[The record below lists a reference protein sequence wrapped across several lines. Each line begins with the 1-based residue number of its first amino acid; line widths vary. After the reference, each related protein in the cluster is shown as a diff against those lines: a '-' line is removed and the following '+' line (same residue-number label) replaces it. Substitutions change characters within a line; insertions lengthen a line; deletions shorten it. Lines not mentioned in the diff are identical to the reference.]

1 VTIISATRIILRRV
15 KLADACRPREFMR
28 TKTIVA
34 VAGATV
40 AMLIVLLAGFGGDS
54 DQARDPVP
62 HPTPDVVSPPPAPPL
77 TIDRATLRRG
87 STLDE
92 LLQNAGLETELRLRV
107 LEGLSQ
113 AMDLRRVPAGAGL
126 SISRRADGQ
135 PVAVAVRTEADRFIR
150 IGPSEDTPGFEEIV
164 VPVDVEI
171 RKETGTVEQS
181 VSQTFADLPDAVGLT
196 AAFAD
201 IFQWD
206 IDLLVEPRKGDQ
218 VRIVYERL
226 SYGELP
232 PDLPPFRGDLAGSGD
247 PAGIGRILAATYQ
260 GTQASSTA
268 YWVESGD
275 GPGNYFDEDGTPLRK
290 TFLKSPLNYRRISS
304 GFSRARRNP
313 VTRKVVPHHGVDFAA
328 PSGTP
333 VVAAADGRV
342 ASAGWSGALGKAIK
356 IRHGSEYVT
365 VYGHLRGYAKGIRS
379 GAQVRQNQVI
389 GYVGSTGRATG
400 PHLHYTMMVSGRAVN
415 PLSFQN
421 PPVEPL
427 PESDRPI
434 LAAMVRKHRPAL
446 HPPEVQA
453 ASVSVLP

>member
-1 VTIISATRIILRRV
+1 
-15 KLADACRPREFMR
+15 MR
-28 TKTIVA
+28 TKTILTA
-34 VAGATV
+34 AGAILV
-40 AMLIVLLAGFGGDS
+40 VLIVLLARPGGDAGRA
-54 DQARDPVP
+54 QAPDPVAV
-62 HPTPDVVSPPPAPPL
+62 TPAPPAEPSL
-77 TIDRATLRRG
+77 TVQRHTLGRG
-87 STLDE
+87 GTLDK
-92 LLQNAGLETELRLRV
+92 LLQDAGLETDQRLSL
-107 LEGLSQ
+107 LEVIGQ
-113 AMDLRRVPAGAGL
+113 AIDLRRVPAGAGL
-126 SISRRADGQ
+126 SVSRSADGQ
-135 PVAVAVRTEADRFIR
+135 PVSLAVRTMNDRFVR
-150 IGPSEDTPGFEEIV
+150 ITASEELPGYEEVLI
-164 VPVDVEI
+164 PLEVESSTA
-171 RKETGTVEQS
+171 TGVVEQS
-181 VSQTFADLPDAVGLT
+181 VSQTFADLPDAPGLI

-206 IDLLVEPRKGDQ
+206 IDLLVEPRRGDQ

-232 PDLPPFRGDLAGSGD
+232 PDLPPFRGDLARSGD

-260 GTQASSTA
+260 GQQASSTA
-268 YWVESGD
+268 YWVESDD

-365 VYGHLRGYAKGIRS
+365 VYGHLRGYAKGIRA

-389 GYVGSTGRATG
+389 GYVGATGRATG

-415 PLSFQN
+415 PMSFKN

-427 PESDRPI
+427 PDNDRPK
-434 LAAMVRKHRPAL
+434 LAAMVSRHRTAL

>member
-1 VTIISATRIILRRV
+1 
-15 KLADACRPREFMR
+15 MR
-28 TKTIVA
+28 TKTILA
-34 VAGATV
+34 VAGAIL
-40 AMLIVLLAGFGGDS
+40 AMLIVLVASTGGDS
-54 DQARDPVP
+54 DQARSPVVES
-62 HPTPDVVSPPPAPPL
+62 TPAIASPPAAPLL
-77 TIDRATLRRG
+77 TIDRLTLRRG
-87 STLDE
+87 STLDQ
-92 LLQNAGLETELRLRV
+92 LLQDAGFETELRLNV
-107 LEGLSQ
+107 LDRLSQ
-113 AMDLRRVPAGAGL
+113 AMDLRRIPAGAGL
-126 SISRRADGQ
+126 SVSRSAAGE
-135 PVAVAVRTEADRFIR
+135 PVAVAVRAAADRFIR
-150 IGPSEDTPGFEEIV
+150 IELPDDPAGFEEVAI
-164 VPVDVEI
+164 PVEVKT
-171 RKETGTVEQS
+171 RTETGIVEQS
-181 VSQTFADLPDAVGLT
+181 VSQTFAGLPEAVGLT
-196 AAFAD
+196 ASFAD

-232 PDLPPFRGDLAGSGD
+232 TDLPPFRGDLAGSGD
-247 PAGIGRILAATYQ
+247 PAGIGRILAATYR
-260 GTQASSTA
+260 GEQASSTA
-268 YWVESGD
+268 YWVESDD

-356 IRHGSEYVT
+356 IRHGSEYTT
-365 VYGHLRGYAKGIRS
+365 VYGHLRGYAKGIRA

-389 GYVGSTGRATG
+389 GYVGATGRATG

-415 PLSFQN
+415 PLSFRN

-427 PESDRPI
+427 PENDRPK
-434 LAAMVRKHRPAL
+434 LAAMVRKHRAAL
-446 HPPEVQA
+446 QPKEIQA

>member
-1 VTIISATRIILRRV
+1 
-15 KLADACRPREFMR
+15 MR
-28 TKTIVA
+28 TKTILA
-34 VAGATV
+34 IAGAILAILILLVAG
-40 AMLIVLLAGFGGDS
+40 IGDS
-54 DQARDPVP
+54 DQAQAPAPAPAPVTTRQTPPPP
-62 HPTPDVVSPPPAPPL
+62 HPM
-77 TIDRATLRRG
+77 TIDRFTLRRG
-87 STLDE
+87 NTLDG
-92 LLQNAGLETELRLRV
+92 LLQDAGLETGLRLQV
-107 LEGLSQ
+107 LDRLKQ
-113 AMDLRRVPAGAGL
+113 AVDLRRIPSGAG
-126 SISRRADGQ
+126 ISVSRSLDGE
-135 PVAVAVRTEADRFIR
+135 PVAVAVRTATDRFIR
-150 IGPSEDTPGFEEIV
+150 IVPAADAPGIEEVAIPV
-164 VPVDVEI
+164 VAET
-171 RKETGTVEQS
+171 RTETGTVEQS

-196 AAFAD
+196 ASFAD

-232 PDLPPFRGDLAGSGD
+232 SDLPPFRGELAAGGS

-260 GTQASSTA
+260 GEQANSTA

-275 GPGNYFDEDGTPLRK
+275 GQGNYFDEDGIPLRK

-328 PSGTP
+328 PTGTP

-342 ASAGWSGALGKAIK
+342 VSAGWSGALGKSIK

-365 VYGHLRGYAKGIRS
+365 VYGHLRGYARGIRR

-389 GYVGSTGRATG
+389 GYVGATGRATG
-400 PHLHYTMMVSGRAVN
+400 PHLHYTMLVSGRAVN
-415 PLSFQN
+415 PLSFRN

-427 PESDRPI
+427 PEGDRPE
-434 LAAMVRKHRPAL
+434 LEAMVRKYRPAL
-446 HPPEVQA
+446 HPPEAPAAA
-453 ASVSVLP
+453 ASMFP

>member
-1 VTIISATRIILRRV
+1 
-15 KLADACRPREFMR
+15 MR
-28 TKTIVA
+28 TKTILT
-34 VAGATV
+34 VAGALA
-40 AMLIVLLAGFGGDS
+40 AMLVVLLAGVGGGS
-54 DQARDPVP
+54 DQADPSNP
-62 HPTPDVVSPPPAPPL
+62 EAAATVVAPPQPQPL
-77 TIDRATLRRG
+77 TIERFTLRHG
-87 STLDE
+87 GTLDG
-92 LLQNAGLETELRLRV
+92 LLQDAGLDTDLRLQV
-107 LEGLSQ
+107 LDSLSQ
-113 AMDLRRVPAGAGL
+113 SIDLRRIPAGAGA
-126 SISRRADGQ
+126 SISRRPDGE
-135 PVAVAVRTEADRFIR
+135 PVAVAVRTATDRFIR
-150 IGPSEDTPGFEEIV
+150 IRPSDPAPGIEEV
-164 VPVDVEI
+164 EVPVDVEI
-171 RKETGTVEQS
+171 RTENGIVEQS

-196 AAFAD
+196 ASFAD

-218 VRIVYERL
+218 VRIVYELL
-226 SYGELP
+226 SYGALP
-232 PDLPPFRGDLAGSGD
+232 SDLPPFRNELPGTGD

-260 GTQASSTA
+260 GEQASSTA
-268 YWVESGD
+268 YWVESGE

-342 ASAGWSGALGKAIK
+342 ASVGWSGALGKAIK
-356 IRHGSEYVT
+356 IRHGSEYMT

-389 GYVGSTGRATG
+389 GYVGATGRATG

-415 PLSFQN
+415 PLSFRN

-427 PESDRPI
+427 PEADRPI
-434 LAAMVRKHRPAL
+434 LAAMVRKHRSAL
-446 HPPEVQA
+446 HPPDVQA